1 MKISLLSLALFFFIS
16 LSFGQ
21 GYSIIDN
28 KAIKMHQEGDELVQ
42 KRMYDEALEK
52 YKASIQREAGFLE
65 SYIKWGRILLTK
77 GKPQE
82 AIEVAEKGEARARQ
96 AKNQIK
102 GEFKWLKV
110 HCYLAMGR
118 FGEALAE
125 FEGANPLLDQSFKQR
140 IDYRETESQMRFIGE
155 QLEKS
160 LSIKKEK
167 LPEPLNQFSLQY
179 FPVLTADSKKI
190 IFVKRDGL
198 KNFEHEDLFISRF
211 SEEDSLWSEPES
223 ISNTINTN
231 YNEGTCTISAD
242 GKILIFSSCETPDSL
257 GDCDLYIAYKIND
270 AWQRPSNM
278 GKSVNSRFWDSQPSL
293 SADGRI
299 LFFSSNRRGGFG
311 GRDLWYSLR
320 MPNGGWSEAK
330 NLGSLVNTPKDEV
343 SPFIYF
349 NNEILFFAS
358 NGHRGFGGQDIF
370 VSRVENGVFTTP
382 ENLGYPIND
391 HLDQFSLFITAQR
404 DYAYYTENTFN
415 ESKEERSYL
424 YKFKFPEEISLGE
437 NLIVT
442 QGKVFNSKT
451 GEPVDARLSL
461 VSLSND
467 STLYEFRSDGKT
479 GEFMMLYPDK
489 SFSGLYV
496 EKEGYLPKIYNVD
509 RDNLKNQKE
518 LQVSLMPIAPGE
530 EFVFENIFFDLDKSD
545 LKPESSSSLK
555 RLHNFLLEN
564 PKVVITIIG
573 HTDNQGTPAYNENLS
588 LRRAESVKRFLI
600 EKGVPENRVATEGKG
615 DRIPIRPNDTA
626 ENKALNRRVTI
637 SIK

>member
-1 MKISLLSLALFFFIS
+1 MKISFLSLALFFFTTF
-16 LSFGQ
+16 SFGQ
-21 GYSIIDN
+21 GYSIIDS

-42 KRMYDEALEK
+42 KRMYDDAIQK

-82 AIEVAEKGEARARQ
+82 AIEVAERGEAKAKQ

-110 HCYLAMGR
+110 HCYLAVGK
-118 FGEALAE
+118 FQEALSE
-125 FEGANPLLDQSFKQR
+125 YEKANPLLDASFKQR
-140 IDYRETESQMRFIGE
+140 IDYRETESQMRFIRQ
-155 QLEKS
+155 QLEKA
-160 LSIKKEK
+160 LSIEKQK
-167 LPEPLNQFSLQY
+167 LPEPLNKFSLQY

-198 KNFEHEDLFISRF
+198 KNFEHEDLFTSNF
-211 SEEDSLWSEPES
+211 SEEDQLWSEPQS
-223 ISNTINTN
+223 ISSSINTN

-242 GKILIFSSCETPDSL
+242 GKILIFSSCETPDSF

-270 AWQRPSNM
+270 EWQRPLNM
-278 GKSVNSRFWDSQPSL
+278 GKSVNSRSWDSQPSL

-320 MPNGGWSEAK
+320 MSNSGWSEAK
-330 NLGSLVNTPKDEV
+330 NLGSLVNTGKDEV

-358 NGHRGFGGQDIF
+358 DGHRGFGGQDIF
-370 VSRVENGVFTTP
+370 VSRVEKGVFTNP

-404 DYAYYTENTFN
+404 DYAYYTENTYN
-415 ESKEERSYL
+415 GNMEERSYL

-451 GEPVDARLSL
+451 GQPVDARLSL

-479 GEFMMLYPDK
+479 GEFLMLYPDK

-509 RDNLKNQKE
+509 RDNLKNQKD
-518 LQVSLMPIAPGE
+518 LMVSLVPIGPGE
-530 EFVFENIFFDLDKSD
+530 EFVFENIFFDLDKD
-545 LKPESSSSLK
+545 ELKSESSSSLK
-555 RLHNFLLEN
+555 RLYNFLVEN
-564 PKVVITIIG
+564 SSVSITIIG
-573 HTDNQGTPAYNENLS
+573 HTDNQGNSVYNENLS

-600 EKGVPENRVATEGKG
+600 DKGVPLDRVETEGKG
-615 DRIPIRPNDTA
+615 DRKPIRPNDTA

>member
-1 MKISLLSLALFFFIS
+1 MKTRLLSLALFFLIS
-16 LSFGQ
+16 ITFGQ

-28 KAIKMHQEGDELVQ
+28 KAIRMHQEGDELVQ
-42 KRMYDEALEK
+42 KRMYDEAIEK

-82 AIEVAEKGEARARQ
+82 AVAVAEKGEARARQ
-96 AKNQIK
+96 SKNQIK

-110 HCYLAMGR
+110 HCFLAMGM
-118 FGEALAE
+118 FLEALLEYEEASL
-125 FEGANPLLDQSFKQR
+125 LLDTSFKQR

-160 LSIKKEK
+160 LSIEKQK
-167 LPEPLNQFSLQY
+167 LPDPLNGFSLQY
-179 FPVLTADSKKI
+179 FPVLTADSKRI

-198 KNFEHEDLFISRF
+198 KNFEHEDLFTSYF
-211 SEEDSLWSEPES
+211 SEEENLWSQPES
-223 ISNTINTN
+223 ISNIINTN

-242 GKILIFSSCETPDSL
+242 GKILIFSSCETPDSF

-270 AWQRPSNM
+270 AWQRPANM
-278 GKSVNSRFWDSQPSL
+278 GKSVNSRSWDSQPSL

-330 NLGSLVNTPKDEV
+330 NLGNLVNTPKDEV

-358 NGHRGFGGQDIF
+358 DGHRGFGGQDIF
-370 VSRVENGVFTTP
+370 VSRVKEGVFTNP

-404 DYAYYTENTFN
+404 DYAYYTENTYN
-415 ESKEERSYL
+415 ENMEERSYL

-509 RDNLKNQKE
+509 RDNLKNQKD
-518 LQVSLMPIAPGE
+518 LLVSLVPIGSGE
-530 EFVFENIFFDLDKSD
+530 EFIFENIFFDLDKDD
-545 LKPESSSSLK
+545 LKPESLSSLK
-555 RLHNFLLEN
+555 RLYNFLIEN
-564 PKVVITIIG
+564 TKVAITIIG
-573 HTDNQGTPAYNENLS
+573 HTDNQGNPVYNESLS

-600 EKGVPENRVATEGKG
+600 EKGVPEYRVGTDGKG
-615 DRIPIRPNDTA
+615 DREPIKPNDSP
-626 ENKALNRRVTI
+626 ENRALNRRVTI
-637 SIK
+637 SVK